1 MGHGAAEVG
10 HVASLASGFVPAAVL
25 AEEAWARF
33 VLAGEGDR
41 PRSRLRRSREP
52 NGSAA
57 SGGRPKWPAGPPG
70 TNQPPRGA
78 APCFTAADRR
88 AIVKTLTVAILAT
101 ALSAVS
107 AAHGPWA
114 QYWSQNE
121 LISYQLPSAWQVQDE
136 HSLEE
141 SGYLSAPYPPYTL
154 IAGAEPATLAGVP
167 NPPSGYA
174 LSETLAG
181 WVGRFTYRQGSH

>member
-1 MGHGAAEVG
+1 M
-10 HVASLASGFVPAAVL
+10 
-25 AEEAWARF
+25 
-33 VLAGEGDR
+33 
-41 PRSRLRRSREP
+41 
-52 NGSAA
+52 
-57 SGGRPKWPAGPPG
+57 
-70 TNQPPRGA
+70 
-78 APCFTAADRR
+78 
-88 AIVKTLTVAILAT
+88 KTLTVAILAT

-114 QYWSQNE
+114 EYWSQKE

-154 IAGAEPATLAGVP
+154 IAGAEPATLAGVS

-174 LSETLAG
+174 LSETPSPWFMVVVETGPQPRLQRTRPTSWPPRG
-181 WVGRFTYRQGSH
+181 K